1 VRADAL
7 LAAFRATTYRV
18 ETEEG
23 VFDLRIGVINSA
35 FEHYLQQR
43 KISCW
48 GVITAYNP
56 GGVRKDA
63 ENRLQQAELQKMLQA
78 SGRIFMHAKNV
89 ADDADWPVEPSFL
102 VLGPTQEEMG
112 KWAFSF
118 SQLAFVFGMTGSE
131 PTLVWI

>member
-1 VRADAL
+1 MRADAL

-18 ETEEG
+18 ETGEG

-35 FEHYLQQR
+35 FDHYLQQR
-43 KISCW
+43 QISGW

-63 ENRLQQAELQKMLQA
+63 ENRLQQAELQKLLQA
-78 SGRIFMHAKNV
+78 SGRIFMPANNV

-102 VLGPTQEEMG
+102 VLGPTPEEMG
-112 KWAFSF
+112 EWAYRF
-118 SQLAFVFGMTGSE
+118 SQLAFVFGTTGSE
-131 PTLVWI
+131 PTLVWV

>member
-23 VFDLRIGVINSA
+23 AFDLRIGVINSA
-35 FEHYLQQR
+35 FQHYLQQR
-43 KISCW
+43 KIPCW

-56 GGVRKDA
+56 GGLRKEA
-63 ENRLQQAELQKMLQA
+63 ENPQRQAELQKLLQA
-78 SGRIFMHAKNV
+78 SGRIFNNAINV

-102 VLGPTQEEMG
+102 VLGPTQEQMG
-112 KWAFSF
+112 EWAFRF
-118 SQLAFVFGMTGSE
+118 SQLAFVFGKTGSE